1 MKKILITGV
10 AGFIGFHL
18 ALKLSKMKSYKV
30 FGIDNL
36 NNYYDINLKKNRLN
50 ILKNQIQ
57 FSKINICNTNKLNH
71 LFKKNKFDIVFHL
84 AAQAGVRYS
93 YKNPDAY
100 FKSNLIGFQNIIQ
113 FSKKNGVKH
122 FIYASSSSVYGNN
135 VSLPLKEYHKTDNPV
150 SYYAATKKCNEILA
164 EAYSNF
170 FRLRCT
176 GIRFFTVYG
185 PYGRPDMSAYK
196 FVNNILKNK
205 KINIFNKGTHAR
217 DFTYI
222 DDAVEAILKIINK
235 NKNKNIIKHEIYNI
249 GNGNSKS
256 LNNYIFQI
264 EKVLKKKS
272 KKNFVKLQKGDVIK
286 TYSDISKIKREY
298 NFKPKI
304 NLGEGISKYI
314 DWFKNYYK

>member
-18 ALKLSKMKSYKV
+18 ALRLSKMKSYQV

-36 NNYYDINLKKNRLN
+36 NDYYDVNLKKDRLK
-50 ILKNQIQ
+50 ILKKKIQ
-57 FSKINICNTNKLNH
+57 FFKIDICNTKKLDQ
-71 LFKKNKFDIVFHL
+71 LFKKNKFEKVFHL

-113 FSKKNGVKH
+113 FSKKIGVNH
-122 FIYASSSSVYGNN
+122 FIYASSSSVYGDN
-135 VSLPLKEYHKTDNPV
+135 VSLPLKEDYKTDKPL

-164 EAYSNF
+164 ESYSNF
-170 FRLRCT
+170 FNLRCT

-185 PYGRPDMSAYK
+185 PYGRPDMSTYK

-205 KINIFNKGTHAR
+205 KINVFNKGTHAR

-222 DDAVEAILKIINK
+222 DDVIAALYKIINK
-235 NKNKNIIKHEIYNI
+235 NKNKNINKHEIYNI
-249 GNGNSKS
+249 GNGNSKP
-256 LNNYIFQI
+256 LNNYISQI
-264 EKVLKKKS
+264 EKLLKKKS
-272 KKNFVKLQKGDVIK
+272 KKKFVKLQKGDVIK
-286 TYSDISKIKREY
+286 TYSDISKVKKDY

-304 NLGEGISKYI
+304 NLEDGISKYI
-314 DWFKNYYK
+314 DWFNNYYK